1 MRDTPPVV
9 ILFVCLSHVQG
20 LSTAK
25 KSVMGHA
32 LNNDVCHCEIFG
44 CFITIL
50 AMFRD
55 VLREFPIFQG
65 FTESQLDV
73 LVSAFEDFDYP
84 SGTHIFEQGQAA
96 HYLYILTEGKV
107 IIRYKPFD
115 GPQLT
120 VATINPG
127 GVFGWSA
134 AIGRTLYSSG
144 ALTVEDSRG
153 YRISKARLVELCA
166 ENPETS
172 AVLLKHLAVL
182 VNNPMDP
189 AHAEVLKIL
198 DRGIKRN
205 GNCNQRMVQ
214 NGR

>member
-1 MRDTPPVV
+1 MR
-9 ILFVCLSHVQG
+9 
-20 LSTAK
+20 
-25 KSVMGHA
+25 
-32 LNNDVCHCEIFG
+32 EI
-44 CFITIL
+44 
-50 AMFRD
+50 
-55 VLREFPIFQG
+55 PIFQG
-65 FTESQLDV
+65 FTEAQLEV
-73 LVSAFEDFDYP
+73 LTSAFEDFNYP
-84 SGTHIFEQGQAA
+84 GGSHIFEQGQAA
-96 HYLYILTEGKV
+96 HYLYILSTGKV

-144 ALTVEDSRG
+144 AVTVEESYG

-166 ENPETS
+166 ENPEMS

-205 GNCNQRMVQ
+205 GNCDQRM
-214 NGR
+214 GYHGK

>member
-1 MRDTPPVV
+1 
-9 ILFVCLSHVQG
+9 
-20 LSTAK
+20 
-25 KSVMGHA
+25 MGHPI
-32 LNNDVCHCEIFG
+32 NNDICHCEADAGLIN
-44 CFITIL
+44 IW

-55 VLREFPIFQG
+55 VLREIPVFQG
-65 FTESQLDV
+65 FTEMQLDV
-73 LVSAFEDFDYP
+73 LASAFEDFDYP
-84 SGTHIFEQGQAA
+84 SGSHVFEQGQAA
-96 HYLYILTEGKV
+96 HYLYILTTGKV

-144 ALTVEDSRG
+144 ALTAENSQG
-153 YRISKARLVELCA
+153 YRISKARLIELCA

-172 AVLLKHLAVL
+172 AKLLKHLAVL

-198 DRGIKRN
+198 DRGIKRI
-205 GNCNQRMVQ
+205 GNCNQRMAQ

>member
-1 MRDTPPVV
+1 MDHTF
-9 ILFVCLSHVQG
+9 I
-20 LSTAK
+20 
-25 KSVMGHA
+25 
-32 LNNDVCHCEIFG
+32 DDICHCEN
-44 CFITIL
+44 CCRFITIL

-55 VLREFPIFQG
+55 VLREIPVFQG
-65 FTESQLDV
+65 FTEAQLDV
-73 LVSAFEDFDYP
+73 LASAFEDFDYP
-84 SGTHIFEQGQAA
+84 NGTYIFEQGQAA
-96 HYLYILTEGKV
+96 HYLYILTAGKV

-134 AIGRTLYSSG
+134 AIGKTLYSSG
-144 ALTVEDSRG
+144 ALTIEESRG

-166 ENPETS
+166 QNPETS
-172 AVLLKHLAVL
+172 AVLLKHLAVM

-205 GNCNQRMVQ
+205 GDCSQRMVQ
-214 NGR
+214 NDRGNP

>member
-1 MRDTPPVV
+1 
-9 ILFVCLSHVQG
+9 
-20 LSTAK
+20 
-25 KSVMGHA
+25 MGHPI
-32 LNNDVCHCEIFG
+32 NNDICHCEADAGLIN
-44 CFITIL
+44 IW

-55 VLREFPIFQG
+55 VLREIPVFQG
-65 FTESQLDV
+65 FTEMQLDV
-73 LVSAFEDFDYP
+73 LASAFEDFDYP
-84 SGTHIFEQGQAA
+84 SGSHVFEQGQAA
-96 HYLYILTEGKV
+96 HYLYILTTGKV

-144 ALTVEDSRG
+144 ALTAENSQG
-153 YRISKARLVELCA
+153 YRISKARLIELCA

-172 AVLLKHLAVL
+172 AKLLKHLAVL

-205 GNCNQRMVQ
+205 GNCNQRMAQ

>member
-1 MRDTPPVV
+1 MDHT
-9 ILFVCLSHVQG
+9 IID
-20 LSTAK
+20 
-25 KSVMGHA
+25 
-32 LNNDVCHCEIFG
+32 DVCHCEESDALIN
-44 CFITIL
+44 IV
-50 AMFRD
+50 AMFKD
-55 VLREFPIFQG
+55 VLRDIPVFKG
-65 FTESQLDV
+65 FTEAQLDV
-73 LVSAFEDFDYP
+73 LTSAFEIFDYP
-84 SGTHIFEQGQAA
+84 NGAHIFEQGQAA
-96 HYLYILTEGKV
+96 HYLYILTAGQV

-144 ALTVEDSRG
+144 ALTVEDSQG
-153 YRISKARLVELCA
+153 YRVSKARLAELCA

-189 AHAEVLKIL
+189 THAEVLKIL
-198 DRGIKRN
+198 DRGIRRN
-205 GNCNQRMVQ
+205 GNCDQRMVQ
-214 NGR
+214 DGR